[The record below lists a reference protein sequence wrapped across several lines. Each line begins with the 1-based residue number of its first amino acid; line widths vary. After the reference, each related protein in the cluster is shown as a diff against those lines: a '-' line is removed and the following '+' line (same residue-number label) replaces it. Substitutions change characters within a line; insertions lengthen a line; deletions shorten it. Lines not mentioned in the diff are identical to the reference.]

1 MKKVGRTMENLEK
14 DYLYYSC
21 ILIDVLLEN
30 PDGLGD
36 LAAEL
41 EILKREY
48 CKNIKN

>member
-1 MKKVGRTMENLEK
+1 MENLEM

-30 PDGLGD
+30 PEGLGE
-36 LAAEL
+36 LATEL

>member
-1 MKKVGRTMENLEK
+1 MENLEK

-30 PDGLGD
+30 PEGLGN
-36 LAAEL
+36 LVSEL
-41 EILKREY
+41 EDLKKNY